1 LRIRGRPLPPE
12 PVSTHKVNESITAP
26 EMLLIDQNGKK
37 VGVTPRERA
46 QEMAAEAGLDLVEVA
61 PNARPPVCRI
71 CDNSKILY
79 EQRRKQREAKKHR
92 KAHELKEIKM
102 KPRIGP
108 HDYEIK
114 MRHATEL
121 LAEGHRVKMTVEI
134 RGYRRVNQEV
144 VVRLYE
150 KMVAEIREFGD
161 VDFNTRQIGRSRS
174 VIVSPKGEAIE
185 KADPQPQGQ

>member
-1 LRIRGRPLPPE
+1 M
-12 PVSTHKVNESITAP
+12 V
-26 EMLLIDQNGKK
+26 
-37 VGVTPRERA
+37 
-46 QEMAAEAGLDLVEVA
+46 MATEAGLDLVEVA

-71 CDNSKILY
+71 CDNSKIIY

-114 MRHATEL
+114 MKHAKEL
-121 LAEGHRVKMTVEI
+121 LTEGHRVKMTVEI

-150 KMVAEIREFGD
+150 KMVAEISEVGD
-161 VDFNTRQIGRSRS
+161 VDFNTRQVGRSRS
-174 VIVSPKGEAIE
+174 VIVSPRDEPIDKP
-185 KADPQPQGQ
+185 KSQPEDQ